1 MRKQFSLVSL
11 ALCLLMA
18 AVPSHGVMV
27 DVTAPR
33 VYFISPL
40 ENARVKS
47 PFIVRFGLANW
58 GVAPAGVSIP
68 GNARTGH
75 HHLLI
80 NADPPPLGEPIVED
94 DYHRHYGNG
103 QTEAL
108 IHLVP
113 GVYKLRLVMGD
124 RDHYPIQGMVSE
136 VLTITV
142 VPNE

>member
-1 MRKQFSLVSL
+1 MTKQLSLTLL

-18 AVPSHGVMV
+18 AVSSHAVMV

-40 ENARVKS
+40 ENARLKS

-68 GNARTGH
+68 GNARIGH

-80 NADPPPLGEPIVED
+80 NADPPPLGEPIIED
-94 DYHRHYGNG
+94 DYHRHYGSG
-103 QTEAL
+103 ETEAL

-113 GVYKLRLVMGD
+113 GIYKLRLVMGD
-124 RDHYPIQGMVSE
+124 GNHYPIQGMVSE
-136 VLTITV
+136 VLTVTV